1 MGCVGPGLVREPA
14 RMPRGPHDLN
24 ALAAVYREV
33 DALLDGWSCEL
44 STDCCHFGR
53 TGREP
58 QLWPNEWALL
68 ERALNARPLPR
79 SRSRRLQVV
88 DEGRCPL
95 LDDAGRCSMYAERP
109 FGCRTYF
116 CTRANGP
123 TRRPPRDEITA
134 LSRRVVALAEA
145 AEPDA
150 RPRTLTRWLDGRKP

>member
-1 MGCVGPGLVREPA
+1 EASPRCGLDAMACAGRSPVREPA
-14 RMPRGPHDLN
+14 RMPRAPHDLN

-79 SRSRRLQVV
+79 SRSRRLNVV

-95 LDDAGRCSMYAERP
+95 LDDAGRCSLYGERP

-116 CTRANGP
+116 CSRASGP

-134 LSRRVVALAEA
+134 L
-145 AEPDA
+145 A
-150 RPRTLTRWLDGRKP
+150 R

>member
-1 MGCVGPGLVREPA
+1 MA
-14 RMPRGPHDLN
+14 RGPHDLN
-24 ALAAVYREV
+24 AIAAVYREV
-33 DALLDGWSCEL
+33 DALLDGWSCER

-79 SRSRRLQVV
+79 SRSSSRRLPVV

-95 LDDAGRCSMYAERP
+95 LDDAGRCSMYSERP

-116 CTRANGP
+116 CTRASGP

-134 LSRRVVALAEA
+134 LSRRVVELAEA
-145 AEPDA
+145 ADPIA